1 MAEEKKFHLATET
14 SLGFIE
20 GDLYLKIDGNNLEGT
35 FNAFGVDMQLQ
46 NGSYDNGHVKGSF
59 SEILLLTPVEGTI
72 EGDIDGDKCVLQMTT
87 ASGTRTLK
95 SM

>member
-20 GDLYLKIDGNNLEGT
+20 GDLYLKIDGNKLEGT

-46 NGSYDNGHVKGSF
+46 NGSYDNGHIKGSF
-59 SEILLLTPVEGTI
+59 SEILLMTPVEGTI

>member
-20 GDLYLKIDGNNLEGT
+20 GDLYLKIDGNKLDGT
-35 FNAFGVDMQLQ
+35 FNAFGVEMHLQ
-46 NGSYDNGHVKGSF
+46 NGSYDNGHIKGSF
-59 SEILLLTPVEGTI
+59 NEVLLLTPVEGTI